1 MRISDWSSDVCS
13 SDLLDVRGVAVHI
26 GSQLTA
32 LAPLEAAF
40 EKVGALIEA
49 LRDEGHN
56 IRTADLGGGLGVPY
70 DPALPIPPSPAPY
83 GDMVKRVTAA
93 WGVRLLYEP
102 GRVLAGNA
110 GALCQQVPR
119 VKKGASQPFIIVHSA
134 KTNLPPPPL
143 SNTGH
148 E

>member
-70 DPALPIPPSPAPY
+70 DPALPIPPSPAAY
-83 GDMVKRVTAA
+83 GDMVKRVTAE
-93 WGVRLLYEP
+93 WGGGLRLET
-102 GRVLAGNA
+102 GRAIESGSAVCRDRVGTAVKDAG
-110 GALCQQVPR
+110 GAVY
-119 VKKGASQPFIIVHSA
+119 
-134 KTNLPPPPL
+134 
-143 SNTGH
+143 
-148 E
+148 